1 MKNNYKL
8 KVNSGG
14 GVKSLKLKRIS
25 LIIAGIFCYALLV
38 TSGTYA
44 YLEMKK
50 NTSVAGSAKCN
61 GINYQGQEINAS
73 NLSSTT
79 NYLEGA
85 KSTITL
91 SQSEDCKIYSY
102 VNIYLHTNDNITA
115 PIESVKALKYKVFQ
129 RNNQISEGLITSI
142 GDKRIA
148 TVPLEKADVS
158 YDIYLY
164 IDSNDSNGEFDGT
177 SYYGYIYASSFQN
190 SMIDSFTVR
199 DLSYN
204 TNDAI
209 AYGASWNKNDGIV
222 TTDGV
227 DDYIDAGLANYDF
240 KSSVTLISR
249 FKWLKDNESENV
261 VIADYEYAGMGLS
274 FLSDGYP
281 FFEVYSNEKN
291 CYLMARFDKSI
302 NFNEW
307 YTAVGTY
314 DGKVIK
320 LYLNGDLV
328 ASTDV
333 VGTIKTSTVPF
344 HIASNP
350 TPSGELS
357 TPSNLSYSDILIY
370 NKTLSEEEIKAVF
383 SSDIDNNKVNRDGL
397 LVYYNFK

>member
-1 MKNNYKL
+1 M
-8 KVNSGG
+8 
-14 GVKSLKLKRIS
+14 
-25 LIIAGIFCYALLV
+25 V
-38 TSGTYA
+38 TGGTYA

-50 NTSVAGSAKCN
+50 NASVAGSAKCN

-91 SQSEDCKIYSY
+91 SQSDDCKIYSY

-115 PIESVKALKYKVFQ
+115 PIDSVKALKYKVFQ
-129 RNNQISEGLITSI
+129 GNNQISEGLITSI

-148 TVPLEKADVS
+148 TVTLEKADVS

-209 AYGASWNKNDGIV
+209 AYGASWNKDDGIV

-227 DDYIDAGLANYDF
+227 DDYIDVGLANYDF

-261 VIADYEYAGMGLS
+261 VIADYEQAGIGLS
-274 FLSDGYP
+274 FWGDGYP
-281 FFEVYSNEKN
+281 FFEIYSNEKN
-291 CYLMARFDKSI
+291 CYLFAKWDKSI

-314 DGKVIK
+314 DGKVMK

-350 TPSGELS
+350 TPSGEPS
-357 TPSNLSYSDILIY
+357 TLSNLSYSDILIY

-383 SSDIDNNKVNRDGL
+383 SSEIDNNKVNRDGL